1 MFPVDD
7 LPDLDKEALCFMNNP
22 KLKRANIKTP
32 YTQEQLDEYIR
43 CKQDILYFIKNYV
56 QIVNLDVGL
65 TLFKLYPY
73 QEEMI
78 TTFKDNRFSICL
90 TARQMGK
97 TTTVAAYLLYEAIF
111 NKNLRIAV
119 LANKGDTA
127 REILGRMQAM
137 FEDLPWFL
145 KPGVIE
151 WNKGRVKFGNG
162 TVVLSAAT
170 SSSSIRGQSMNIIYL
185 DELAFIQNDMEF
197 FTSTYPVISSG
208 KKTKVIITSTPNGM
222 NLFYK
227 LFTDAENKRN
237 SFVPKKFLWDHH
249 PERDDQWK
257 NETLKNISEKQFDQ
271 EFRCLFMGSS
281 DTLISGNKLQKLAFA
296 DPIMKTDDMVVYA
309 EPEPHGCYAVTVDVG
324 EGIGKDYSVISVF
337 DITTAPYRHIAV
349 YRNNIVHPI
358 TLASHIKIIADK
370 YNEAFVVVENNTVG
384 KITAE
389 TLYYDFEYENML
401 TGAIRDSDA
410 EVGSSKNWV
419 GVRTTKKTKMIGCS
433 NLKSM
438 IESDTLL
445 VEDFDT
451 IAELA
456 SFIKRNSSFQAEENK
471 NDDIVMTLVMFAW
484 FANQTYFQDVTNV
497 DVRATIRANL
507 AKIEENNHLV
517 FGFFDDGVHES
528 NDMFT

>member
-7 LPDLDKEALCFMNNP
+7 LPTLDKDALCFMNNP
-22 KLKRANIKTP
+22 KLKRANLKIP
-32 YTQEQLDEYIR
+32 YTQEQLDEYVR
-43 CKQDILYFIKNYV
+43 CKRDILYFVKNYV
-56 QIVNLDVGL
+56 KIVNLDVGL

-127 REILGRMQAM
+127 REILGRMQSM
-137 FEDLPWFL
+137 FEDLPWYL
-145 KPGVIE
+145 KPGVTE

-227 LFTDAENKRN
+227 LWTDAENKRN
-237 SFVPKKFLWDHH
+237 SFVPKKFLWYHH
-249 PERDDQWK
+249 PDRDEAWK
-257 NETLKNISEKQFDQ
+257 NETLKNISEKQFNQ
-271 EFRCLFMGSS
+271 EFDCLFLGSS
-281 DTLISGNKLQKLAFA
+281 DTLISGSKLQKLVFKE
-296 DPIMKTDDMVVYA
+296 PISKSESYTVYA
-309 EPEPHGCYAVTVDVG
+309 APEKDRNYAVTVDVG
-324 EGIGKDYSVISVF
+324 EGIGKDYSIISVF
-337 DITTAPYRHIAV
+337 DITEAPYRHVAL
-349 YRNNIVHPI
+349 YRDNLVHPI
-358 TLASHIKIIADK
+358 TLASHIKRIGDE
-370 YNEAFVVVENNTVG
+370 YNEAYVVVENNTVG

-410 EVGSSKNWV
+410 EVGTSRNWV
-419 GVRTTKKTKMIGCS
+419 GIRTTKKTKMIGCS

-438 IESDTLL
+438 IESDTLIT
-445 VEDFDT
+445 EDFDA

-456 SFIKRNSSFQAEENK
+456 SFIKKGTSFQAEDNK
-471 NDDIVMTLVMFAW
+471 TDDIVMSMVLFAW
-484 FANQTYFQDVTNV
+484 FANQSYFQDVTNV

-507 AKIEENNHLV
+507 ARLDEESHLV
-517 FGFFDDGVHES
+517 FGFYDNGVDES
-528 NDMFT
+528 NDLFT